1 MLTLEQRNKAER
13 AARAFWDSLDNE
25 SRGVVGD
32 ELVLGTFNWGDWT
45 ELPRPIGALAA
56 LDRLRIA
63 SEI

>member
-1 MLTLEQRNKAER
+1 MLTIEQKTIAHR
-13 AARAFWDSLDNE
+13 AAKKLWDSLDNE

-32 ELVLGTFNWGDWT
+32 ELVLGTFSWGDWT
-45 ELPRPIGALAA
+45 EAPRPIGALDA